1 MPLIWTAVAFCGGII
16 SANLLNWPVSLWW
29 LAPVLGCLVLIGGL
43 VRVWRGAQS
52 FSALLPRVFAVWL
65 LTAFCLGAVRYRA
78 RLPEVGSPARI
89 SGYTGAPGQVVLV
102 GVVESD
108 PIRDDRGVRFVCA
121 AEQIRKPGQ
130 VSHREVEGDVLVQ
143 APAGESAH
151 FGDRVVIRGRLEI
164 PYQDENFSY
173 RKILARRNI
182 YSVLSASR
190 VGVLET
196 GAAHP
201 LKRRIYRWRN
211 QALDVL
217 DQLWPDPE
225 AALLAGILLGVES
238 GIPGPVRDAFR
249 ETGTTHIIAISGFN
263 ITIVAGLIT
272 SLLRKAFR
280 PWGAALGAAAGIGL
294 FTVLVGADPAVV
306 RAALMGGSALFA
318 RQIGRRQH
326 GLTAAALASLL
337 MAVHDPLI
345 LGSISFQLSL
355 AATLGLVLYA
365 EGLQARLERVLS
377 RWMPAGAVQKVSRPF
392 SEYVLFT
399 LAAQATTLPLLV
411 YHFHQLSWSA
421 VLVNPLILPL
431 QPGVMI
437 LGGTALILGVIW
449 LPLGRL
455 AAAGVYPI
463 IYLTIRIVEIFS
475 RLPGGAVDFP
485 GAGLAFPVIWYG
497 VLLAISL
504 AGDKGSRL
512 QSALPPAGLYLVLSA
527 GALLAWQAYF
537 LAPDGRLHLRFLA
550 VGTGTGIL
558 IQGPAGETMLVN
570 GGPSTALLADQL
582 GRQLPP
588 FRRELDVLLVSSPLE
603 EEIAGTVGVVGRY
616 PPDQVFWLGGPSPS
630 RAADRLRA
638 ALKGSGISIQPGGN
652 GSRIVIGES
661 LTIRVLSETVR
672 GGSLLVEYGSFRALL
687 PAGLNQEELAAL
699 KRSGELRG
707 LSVYLLSDH
716 GRTESNP
723 AWWIAE
729 LNPRLCVLT
738 AAADDP
744 EGLPEPQ
751 LLDRL
756 GGYSLL
762 RTDLNG
768 TISVTTDGQQM
779 WIAVDRLD

>member
-1 MPLIWTAVAFCGGII
+1 
-16 SANLLNWPVSLWW
+16 
-29 LAPVLGCLVLIGGL
+29 
-43 VRVWRGAQS
+43 
-52 FSALLPRVFAVWL
+52 
-65 LTAFCLGAVRYRA
+65 
-78 RLPEVGSPARI
+78 
-89 SGYTGAPGQVVLV
+89 
-102 GVVESD
+102 
-108 PIRDDRGVRFVCA
+108 
-121 AEQIRKPGQ
+121 
-130 VSHREVEGDVLVQ
+130 
-143 APAGESAH
+143 
-151 FGDRVVIRGRLEI
+151 VVIRGRLEV

-173 RKILARRNI
+173 RKILAHRNI
-182 YSVLSASR
+182 YTVLSATR
-190 VGVLET
+190 VGVLEV

-201 LKRRIYRWRN
+201 LRRRIYSWRN

-217 DQLWPDPE
+217 GQLWPDPE
-225 AALLAGILLGVES
+225 AGLLAGILLGVES

-280 PWGAALGAAAGIGL
+280 PWAAALGAAAGIGL

-326 GLTAAALASLL
+326 GFTAVALASLL
-337 MAVHDPLI
+337 MSIHDPLI
-345 LGSISFQLSL
+345 LWSISFQLSL

-365 EGLQARLERVLS
+365 EGLQARLEHELS
-377 RWMPAGAVQKVSRPF
+377 RWLPAGTVQKISRPF

-411 YHFHQLSWSA
+411 YHFHQLSLSA

-437 LGGTALILGVIW
+437 LGGAALILGVIW

-455 AAAGVYPI
+455 AAAGVYPL

-485 GAGLAFPVIWYG
+485 GAGMAFPVIWYG
-497 VLLAISL
+497 VLLLISL
-504 AGDKGSRL
+504 PGIRLSRL
-512 QSALPPAGLYLVLSA
+512 SSVLPPAGLYLALSA

-558 IQGPAGETMLVN
+558 IQAPAGETVLIN

-616 PPDQVFWLGGPSPS
+616 PPDRVIWLGGPSPS

-638 ALKGSGISIQPGGN
+638 ALKESGPTIQDGEA
-652 GSRIVIGES
+652 GSRLEIGEE
-661 LTIRVLSETVR
+661 LAIQVLSETVR
-672 GGSLLVEYGSFRALL
+672 GGTLLVEYGSFRALV
-687 PAGLNQEELAAL
+687 PAGLNQEELIAL

-723 AWWIAE
+723 TWWIEE
-729 LNPRLCVLT
+729 LNPRLLVLT

-744 EGLPEPQ
+744 GGLPEPQ
-751 LLDRL
+751 LLDQL